1 MRIVLD
7 CRVPLRS
14 LAPNLLRLLNN
25 IPHLLTGVE
34 DRCLWLYC
42 GSRIYRV
49 FEHDET
55 VAIDV
60 CRCLKSLDTT
70 NSHWWDGSCC
80 IGLE

>member
-1 MRIVLD
+1 MLV

-55 VAIDV
+55 VATDV